1 MCKILSPH
9 SRETEKMAGQKAK
22 IAIIDQTIM
31 MKRSVNSLLSNSDP
45 SDVHVH
51 VIIVTWLI
59 HVLHFDELS

>member
-51 VIIVTWLI
+51 VIIVT
-59 HVLHFDELS
+59 